1 MTSKRTMP
9 ILAAIAALAGI
20 AATATDALALS
31 RAEIKQIVIT
41 EAMNSPVP
49 PSLALAVA
57 KIESDFNARAL
68 STAGARGVMQIM
80 PATARG
86 VFGVGKDELWN
97 ARLNVQLGIDYLAR
111 LHRQYGGRWDLALS
125 HYNGGT
131 LSGTGADAVAHP
143 YTRKYVKMVL
153 NWRQRYREQSQV
165 WMVAAKVKENTDGWQ
180 AARTRPSNI
189 MPANRPARLFA
200 DAARQSDDFER
211 DRPWRRRA
219 NRRPFYRDN
228 LPAVLGPNTGN
239 GGRWIQDFQAKT
251 ITDDSWANVFERR
264 LRNRHRLDDFGPRG
278 YWRNG

>member
-86 VFGVGKDELWN
+86 EYGVQADLLWQPRIN
-97 ARLNVQLGIDYLAR
+97 IRIGIHFLRRLITRY
-111 LHRQYGGRWDLALS
+111 HGRVDLALS
-125 HYNGGT
+125 YYNGGSAVGDLPRARVIPAT
-131 LSGTGADAVAHP
+131 RNYVKLVKNLQRRYRKEVWTGGYRKWTQKTPSGT
-143 YTRKYVKMVL
+143 
-153 NWRQRYREQSQV
+153 
-165 WMVAAKVKENTDGWQ
+165 
-180 AARTRPSNI
+180 PSR
-189 MPANRPARLFA
+189 M
-200 DAARQSDDFER
+200 D
-211 DRPWRRRA
+211 
-219 NRRPFYRDN
+219 
-228 LPAVLGPNTGN
+228 
-239 GGRWIQDFQAKT
+239 
-251 ITDDSWANVFERR
+251 
-264 LRNRHRLDDFGPRG
+264 
-278 YWRNG
+278 

>member
-1 MTSKRTMP
+1 MTSLRTTP

-131 LSGTGADAVAHP
+131 LAGHGAKAVAHP
-143 YTRKYVKMVL
+143 YTRKYVQMVL

-165 WMVAAKVKENTDGWQ
+165 WMVAANVKERTDGWR
-180 AARTRPSNI
+180 AARTRPSN
-189 MPANRPARLFA
+189 MKPATRTARRFA
-200 DAARQSDDFER
+200 DASRRKEYFER
-211 DRPWRRRA
+211 DRPWRRQ
-219 NRRPFYRDN
+219 PYYRDN

-239 GGRWIQDFQAKT
+239 ARRWVQDYQAKT
-251 ITDDSWANVFERR
+251 ITEDSWANVFERR
-264 LRNRHRLDDFGPRG
+264 LRNRHRLDDFGPRK
-278 YWRNG
+278 YRRNG